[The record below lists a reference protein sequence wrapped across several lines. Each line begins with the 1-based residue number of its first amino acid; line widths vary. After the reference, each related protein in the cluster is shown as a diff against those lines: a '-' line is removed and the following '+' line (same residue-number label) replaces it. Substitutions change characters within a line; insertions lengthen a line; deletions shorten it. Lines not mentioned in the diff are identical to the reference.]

1 MNEMFDTTIEEKSL
15 DITAMKCEHAIACYA
30 DQCAILLE
38 EMEDSSYLIEGAL
51 EDVAKKAV
59 SLMEKLLEELKKFFD
74 KLYTYVHTKAQQFE
88 LNKKLDEL
96 KDIMAK
102 KKAKALGTK
111 ASLIDIAKYKK
122 FYTDFINRYTKE
134 VIEGLHKDFKDVKE
148 YEKWRADMMNK
159 LNDFNFKLSD
169 EEQWKLSVSINSALE
184 LTEKEAANREKNLKM
199 VEEEGNRSIKQLE
212 GYYKK
217 LDNERSFV
225 NYNKGN
231 FKIFSLQ
238 NSFIGFV
245 CSKIAQAIK
254 TVANFIAKHPFVCV
268 TFLLTLLIA
277 V

>member
-1 MNEMFDTTIEEKSL
+1 MEDWFETTIEEKSL
-15 DITAMKCEHAIACYA
+15 DIAAMKCEHMISCYA

-38 EMEDSSYLIEGAL
+38 DTDTSFYVEGAL
-51 EDVAKKAV
+51 EDIADKAV

-74 KLYTYVHTKAQQFE
+74 KLYTYVHTKAQQFQ

-102 KKAKALGTK
+102 KKAKALGMK
-111 ASLIDIAKYKK
+111 ANLVDIVKYKK

-134 VIEGLHKDFKDVKE
+134 VIEGLHKDFKNVKE
-148 YEKWRADMMNK
+148 YEKWRVEMMNK

-169 EEQWKLSVSINSALE
+169 EEQCKLSVSINSALE
-184 LTEKEAANREKNLKM
+184 LTEKEAQNREKNLKM
-199 VEEEGNRSIKQLE
+199 VEEDGKRSIKQLE

-254 TVANFIAKHPFVCV
+254 TAANFVAKHPFVCV
-268 TFLLTLLIA
+268 TLLLTLLIA